1 VSALSHYLE
10 AEGVPTVAISLIRLH
25 TERIENP
32 RSLWVPFEL
41 GRPLGPPRNA
51 GFQLN
56 VVTEALQLLTAEN
69 GPVIIAD
76 FPDEDPTSA
85 DVPNWAPP
93 FDVAPPEAK
102 LVSDAVLEKAM
113 QHEAGKALRAYEHF
127 VRSNGRTTL
136 GLSGMGI
143 EAIINYVACFL
154 AQTRHPEPPQ
164 GVTAVQQ
171 LRWAVDDLK
180 AFYLEAMSAGPEI
193 PSSRQMQTW
202 FWDRTL
208 AARVIVELRRL
219 LLGRDDKQSQA
230 VGRMNLVPGAQVQRL
245 GLQ

>member
-1 VSALSHYLE
+1 MSALSHYLE

-41 GRPLGPPRNA
+41 GRPLGPPRRA

-56 VVTEALQLLTAEN
+56 IISEALQLLTAES
-69 GPVIIAD
+69 GPVILAD
-76 FPDEDPTSA
+76 FPEEDPTSV
-85 DVPNWAPP
+85 DLPNWAPP
-93 FDVAPPEAK
+93 FDVAAPEAN
-102 LVSDAVLEKAM
+102 LTSGAALEKAL
-113 QHEAGKALRAYEHF
+113 QHEAAQAQAAYDQF
-127 VRSNGRTTL
+127 VQTNGRTTF
-136 GLSGMGI
+136 GLSGMEV
-143 EAIINYVACFL
+143 EAIVKYLVAFL
-154 AQTRHPEPPQ
+154 SETNLPDLAN
-164 GVTAVQQ
+164 GVTAVQL
-171 LRWAVDDLK
+171 LRWAVDDIK
-180 AFYLEAMSAGPEI
+180 AFYLEAMSAQPEI

-208 AARVIVELRRL
+208 TARVIIELRRL

>member
-1 VSALSHYLE
+1 MSALSHYLE
-10 AEGVPTVAISLIRLH
+10 AEGVPTVAISLIRPH

-41 GRPLGPPRNA
+41 GRPLGPALIA

-56 VVTEALQLLTAEN
+56 VMTQALQLLTAEN
-69 GPVIIAD
+69 GPVILAD

-93 FDVAPPEAK
+93 FDVASLEAN
-102 LVSDAVLEKAM
+102 LPSGAALEKAL
-113 QHEAGKALRAYEHF
+113 QQEAAKARPAYEQFLHF
-127 VRSNGRTTL
+127 NARTTV
-136 GLSGMGI
+136 GLSGMGS
-143 EAIINYVACFL
+143 EAIINYLACFL
-154 AQTRHPEPPQ
+154 SQTGHPEAPQ

-180 AFYLEAMSAGPEI
+180 AFYLEAMSAGPET

-208 AARVIVELRRL
+208 AARVIIELRRL

>member
-51 GFQLN
+51 AFQLK
-56 VVTEALQLLTAEN
+56 VMTQALQLLTVKN
-69 GPVIIAD
+69 GPVILAD

-85 DVPNWAPP
+85 EVPNWAPP
-93 FDVAPPEAK
+93 FDVAPPAGNLVGSSALEQALQQEA
-102 LVSDAVLEKAM
+102 A
-113 QHEAGKALRAYEHF
+113 KALPAYEHF
-127 VRSNGRTTL
+127 VETNGRTTV
-136 GLSGMGI
+136 GLSGMSI
-143 EAIINYVACFL
+143 EAIINYLVAFL
-154 AQTRHPEPPQ
+154 SQTNRPDLPD
-164 GVTAVQQ
+164 GVTAVQL

-180 AFYLEAMSAGPEI
+180 AFYLEAMSAGPEL
-193 PSSRQMQTW
+193 PSSRQVQAW

-208 AARVIVELRRL
+208 AARVIIYLRGQ
-219 LLGRDDKQSQA
+219 LLGRDDAQSQR

>member
-41 GRPLGPPRNA
+41 GRPLGPPRQA
-51 GFQLN
+51 DFQLN
-56 VVTEALQLLTAEN
+56 VMKEALQLLTAEG
-69 GPVIIAD
+69 GPVILTD
-76 FPDEDPTSA
+76 FPDEDPTSI

-93 FDVAPPEAK
+93 FDIVPPEAD
-102 LVSDAVLEKAM
+102 LPSGGALEQAL
-113 QHEAGKALRAYEHF
+113 QHEAAKALPAYEYF
-127 VRSNGRTTL
+127 VQANGRTTI
-136 GLSGMGI
+136 GLSGMGV
-143 EAIINYVACFL
+143 EAIINYLVSFL
-154 AQTRHPEPPQ
+154 SEAARPDLPQ
-164 GVTAVQQ
+164 VVTAVQL
-171 LRWAVDDLK
+171 LRWATDDLK
-180 AFYLEAMSAGPEI
+180 AFYLEAMSAGPDI

-208 AARVIVELRRL
+208 AARVIIALRRML
-219 LLGRDDKQSQA
+219 LAREDKQSQA
-230 VGRMNLVPGAQVQRL
+230 VGRMNMVPGAQVQRL

>member
-10 AEGVPTVAISLIRLH
+10 AEGVPTVAISLIRPH

-41 GRPLGPPRNA
+41 GRPLGPPRHA
-51 GFQLN
+51 EFQLD
-56 VVTEALQLLTAEN
+56 VITQALQLLTAQR
-69 GPVIIAD
+69 GPVILAD
-76 FPDEDPTSA
+76 FPDEDPTSV
-85 DVPNWAPP
+85 DLPNWAPP
-93 FDVAPPEAK
+93 FDVAPHEAN
-102 LVSDAVLEKAM
+102 LASGAALEKAL
-113 QHEAGKALRAYEHF
+113 QHEAAKALPAYEHF
-127 VRSNGRTTL
+127 VQTNGRTTVGL
-136 GLSGMGI
+136 GGMSI
-143 EAIINYVACFL
+143 EAIINYLVSFL
-154 AQTRHPEPPQ
+154 SQRARPDLPDAAT
-164 GVTAVQQ
+164 TVQL

-180 AFYLEAMSAGPEI
+180 AFYLEAMSAGAEI

-208 AARVIVELRRL
+208 AARVIIDLRRRL
-219 LLGRDDKQSQA
+219 LARDDTQSQR

>member
-1 VSALSHYLE
+1 MSALSHYLE
-10 AEGVPTVAISLIRLH
+10 AEGVPTVAVSLIRLH

-41 GRPLGPPRNA
+41 GRPLGPPRDA
-51 GFQLN
+51 GFQLS
-56 VVTEALQLLTAEN
+56 VMTQALQLLTAKN
-69 GPVIIAD
+69 GPVILAD
-76 FPDEDPTSA
+76 FPDEDPTSM

-93 FDVAPPEAK
+93 FDVAPPEAN
-102 LVSDAVLEKAM
+102 LVSGAALDRAL
-113 QHEAGKALRAYEHF
+113 QHEAAKVLPAYEHF
-127 VRSNGRTTL
+127 KQLNGRTTL

-143 EAIINYVACFL
+143 EAIITYVAGFL
-154 AQTRHPEPPQ
+154 AQTGHPEPPQ
-164 GVTAVQQ
+164 GVTAVQL
-171 LRWAVDDLK
+171 LRWAIDDLK

-208 AARVIVELRRL
+208 AAHVIIELRRL

>member
-41 GRPLGPPRNA
+41 GRPLGPPQNEA
-51 GFQLN
+51 FQLR
-56 VVTEALQLLTAEN
+56 VATQSLQLLTVKS
-69 GPVIIAD
+69 GPVILAD
-76 FPDEDPTSA
+76 FPDEDPTSV
-85 DVPNWAPP
+85 DLPNWAPP
-93 FDVAPPEAK
+93 FDVAPVEAN
-102 LVSDAVLEKAM
+102 LASGFALEKAL
-113 QHEAGKALRAYEHF
+113 QHEAAKALPAYEHF
-127 VRSNGRTTL
+127 MQTNGRTTV
-136 GLSGMGI
+136 GLSGMNI
-143 EAIINYVACFL
+143 EGIINYLVSFL
-154 AQTRHPEPPQ
+154 LQTSRPDLPD
-164 GVTAVQQ
+164 GVTAVQL
-171 LRWAVDDLK
+171 LRWVVDDLK
-180 AFYLEAMSAGPEI
+180 AFYLEGMSAGPEI

-208 AARVIVELRRL
+208 AARVIIDLRSR
-219 LLGRDDKQSQA
+219 LLGRDDAQSQR

>member
-51 GFQLN
+51 EFQLD
-56 VVTEALQLLTAEN
+56 VMTQALQLLTAQR
-69 GPVIIAD
+69 GPVILAD
-76 FPDEDPTSA
+76 FPDEDPTSV
-85 DVPNWAPP
+85 DLPNWAPP
-93 FDVAPPEAK
+93 FDVAPPEAN
-102 LVSDAVLEKAM
+102 LASGAALEKAL
-113 QHEAGKALRAYEHF
+113 QHEAAKALPAYEHF
-127 VRSNGRTTL
+127 VETNARTTV
-136 GLSGMGI
+136 GLSGMSI
-143 EAIINYVACFL
+143 DAIINYLVSYL
-154 AQTRHPEPPQ
+154 SQTGRPDLPD
-164 GVTAVQQ
+164 GVTAVQL

-180 AFYLEAMSAGPEI
+180 AFYLEGMSAGPEV

-208 AARVIVELRRL
+208 AARVIIDLRRRL
-219 LLGRDDKQSQA
+219 LARDDTQSQR